1 MYSYQEHKLL
11 PPTVDNIKNLETIRY
26 RAYGK
31 EYDGEIENNYYA
43 RNLISGEMLL
53 FATFIGEELCAGCY
67 ISISQNSLFIE
78 QLFVKPEYQNTG
90 LRIGRNLLEYINFN
104 KDIIAKHYNLKSIQ
118 TSRLIYS
125 SEKSKAIYKKLGYRV
140 TNKTLNIMTKHI

>member
-11 PPTVDNIKNLETIRY
+11 PPTIDNIKSLETIRY

-31 EYDGEIENNYYA
+31 EYDGEIDNTFYA
-43 RNLISGEMLL
+43 RNLISKKMLL

-104 KDIIAKHYNLKSIQ
+104 KDIIAKHYN
-118 TSRLIYS
+118 
-125 SEKSKAIYKKLGYRV
+125 
-140 TNKTLNIMTKHI
+140 

>member
-11 PPTVDNIKNLETIRY
+11 PPTIDNIKSLETIRY

-31 EYDGEIENNYYA
+31 EYDGEIDNNFYA
-43 RNLISGEMLL
+43 RNLISKKMLL

-78 QLFVKPEYQNTG
+78 QLFVKPVYQNTG
-90 LRIGRNLLEYINFN
+90 LWIGRNLLEYINFN

-140 TNKTLNIMTKHI
+140 TNKTLNVMTKHI